1 MFEKSYRYCIIFT
14 AFISQTCLCVPLDFF
29 FPFGEN
35 ANDTEV
41 AKSDDGF
48 ISLPLSREFVFYN
61 RSHTILFVSFV
72 SLRSV
77 AELITCIIIV
87 IVSYSAQVYRGK
99 VNNIETIYTRL
110 K

>member
-1 MFEKSYRYCIIFT
+1 MFEKSYRYRIIFT

-35 ANDTEV
+35 ANDTEL
-41 AKSDDGF
+41 AKTDDGF

-72 SLRSV
+72 SPAQIRPTQNILQS
-77 AELITCIIIV
+77 LCIII
-87 IVSYSAQVYRGK
+87 IVSYSA
-99 VNNIETIYTRL
+99 
-110 K
+110 